1 MKKIFTGCLCLLT
14 TVSYGQFAIIQ
25 DTDGYVNIRSSAA
38 ITANISDTLHN
49 GRFVWYFDNAGEWV
63 NIDYQKKGIS
73 KNGYIHKS
81 RIIYLTTF
89 DSIPLLKTE
98 ANKIIFSHDSLQVSL
113 SFKKFNPARHKLTY
127 KREDGVSYISR
138 INNKVIWGTDGNI
151 PKTQYASVIIKKGNT
166 SSQLPLSA
174 IENLYEPNPGF
185 HECHYDKKKD
195 ILYISALNSDGAGS
209 YALLWVI
216 EKGKY
221 KERITV
227 IPF

>member
-1 MKKIFTGCLCLLT
+1 MKKIFTSYLCLLT
-14 TVSYGQFAIIQ
+14 TVSFGQFAIVQ
-25 DTDGYVNIRSSAA
+25 DSDGYVNIRSSAA
-38 ITANISDTLHN
+38 ITATILDTLHN
-49 GRFVWYFDNAGEWV
+49 GRFVWYFGNDGEWIT
-63 NIDYQKKGIS
+63 IDYQKKGIS

-81 RIIYLTTF
+81 RIIYLTAF

-98 ANKIIFSHDSLQVSL
+98 VNKIIFRDDGLQVIL
-113 SFKKFNPARHKLTY
+113 SFKKFNPAQHKLTY
-127 KREDGVSYISR
+127 KKDGGASYISR
-138 INNKVIWGTDGNI
+138 INNKPIWGTDGNI
-151 PKTQYASVIIKKGNT
+151 PNTQYASVVIKKGNT

-174 IENLYEPNPGF
+174 IENLFEPSPEF
-185 HECHYDKKKD
+185 HECRYDKEKD
-195 ILYISALNSDGAGS
+195 ILYLSTLNSDGAGS